1 MDFVG
6 VKETLH
12 NLFTVPLFTNKCNT
26 ILLMYLKISISF
38 QEVSELKR
46 EEILNYST
54 LNTVM
59 AFCV

>member
-12 NLFTVPLFTNKCNT
+12 NLFTVPLFTNKCN